1 MKVPFGFCASAY
13 KDRKQELVSWD
24 SEKLINGH
32 ALLIGMSGAGKTY
45 TLKRMLA
52 GMQAQSEGRTRFHVF
67 DVHGD
72 ISIRGASEVMF
83 AELTPYGLNPLR
95 VNPDPYFG
103 GVRKCIQNFIKTI
116 NKASSSP
123 LGVKQEAVI
132 RNVLTDVYRAHGF
145 NPDDPRTWYVNESEA
160 HLVSDGSDNRLY
172 LDVPF
177 ADKDAAKSLG
187 ARWDQGKALWW
198 APADQYSEG
207 LLRWPPKTV
216 GRTHPTLGDILI
228 YANRLLKISFMG
240 ADQDAV
246 TNLEVFSRHAIAH
259 QKRQIDAVRSGR
271 ERDDPIAMEALD
283 KARDRAI
290 DSYVRYVNSI
300 RTGNEFDSLIK
311 YDSTEVLKSV
321 VDRLEGL
328 RATGLFKGT
337 PAPFDDRAA
346 VWTYKLNAL
355 RAEEKKLFVLFRL
368 QEIFADAIQRGEQN
382 HICDV
387 IVLDEAH
394 LYADSDDE
402 NILNTLARE
411 SRKFGVALIAANQN
425 ADLPEGFLSS
435 LATKIVLGI
444 DEMFWPTA
452 LRKMR
457 IEQRLLEWI
466 QPRKFMA
473 VQLKEIG
480 TTKSEWRWI
489 LLPPADGDQVR
500 LTFADLE
507 PIPMPK
513 IPKAAPIG
521 SGGNGVLQRV

>member
-1 MKVPFGFCASAY
+1 MKVHFGFCASAY
-13 KDRKQELVSWD
+13 KSSRALEMVSWD
-24 SEKLINGH
+24 SAKLINGH
-32 ALLIGMSGAGKTY
+32 ALLIGMSGAGKTF
-45 TLKRMLA
+45 TLKRLIA
-52 GMQAQSEGRTRFHVF
+52 GMQAQCEGRTRFHLF

-72 ISIRGASEVMF
+72 IGIPGASEVMF

-116 NKASSSP
+116 NKASTSP

-132 RNVLTDVYRAHGF
+132 RNLLLDVYRNHGF
-145 NPDDPRTWYVNESEA
+145 NPDDPRSWYVDEGDA

-172 LDVPF
+172 IDVPY
-177 ADKDAAKSLG
+177 AEKDAARSLG
-187 ARWDQGKALWW
+187 ARWDSGKGLWW
-198 APADQYSEG
+198 APADQYREG

-216 GRTHPTLGDILI
+216 GRTHPTLSDILI

-240 ADQDAV
+240 ADQEAV
-246 TNLEVFSRHAIAH
+246 TNLEVFSRHATAH

-271 ERDDPIAMEALD
+271 ERDDPVALEALD
-283 KARDRAI
+283 KARDKAI

-337 PAPFDDRAA
+337 AAPFDDGAA

-355 RAEEKKLFVLFRL
+355 RSEEKKLFVLFRL
-368 QEIFADAIQRGEQN
+368 QEIFAEAIQRGEQR
-382 HICDV
+382 HIRDV

-394 LYADSDDE
+394 LYVDGDE
-402 NILNTLARE
+402 GNILNTLARE

-425 ADLPEGFLSS
+425 ADLPDGFLSS

-444 DEMFWPTA
+444 DEMYWRTA
-452 LRKMR
+452 ESKMR
-457 IEQRLLEWI
+457 IEQRQLAWI
-466 QPRKFMA
+466 RPREFMA

-480 TTKSEWRWI
+480 STRSEWRWVI
-489 LLPPADGDQVR
+489 LPPAQNGSQVK
-500 LTFADLE
+500 LSPADLNPV
-507 PIPMPK
+507 PIVK
-513 IPKAAPIG
+513 LAA
-521 SGGNGVLQRV
+521 